1 MTTSTAYCAV
11 LLVTL
16 LCSFLSP
23 TRRGAGRRVG
33 VVLGAIL
40 AGSSAAWLLNGAPL
54 GITIAAAFGALFAH
68 LGPSPRS
75 GQARFG
81 FGRSFARSSL
91 RPGLR
96 RVTGRW

>member
-1 MTTSTAYCAV
+1 MTANTASCAV

-23 TRRGAGRRVG
+23 SRPGAGRRVA
-33 VVLGAIL
+33 VALAAIL

-54 GITIAAAFGALFAH
+54 GIAIAAIFGALFAH

-75 GQARFG
+75 KQARFG

-91 RPGLR
+91 RPGMR
-96 RVTGRW
+96 RVTGQW